1 MQPIQKLKKGLTGL
15 VSAERYLFAPSD
27 LHALVPEI
35 SDGAFRT
42 LLSRAVREG
51 YLERPCRGIYLV
63 NAATSHD
70 GLMLYRIAARL
81 RANELSYISLET
93 ALSDAGLI
101 SQIPM
106 GRITVMCSGR
116 SNTISC
122 GRFGEIEFVHTSRKP
137 ADLMGQLSYDSRCH
151 MWRASNELA
160 LRDMTL
166 THRNKDLILEGIDHE
181 SV

>member
-51 YLERPCRGIYLV
+51 YLV